1 MVAQPARSAEA
12 ACSEAQYEF
21 IVSDAP
27 NVVFQAGAGAGKT
40 WAGVCKA
47 LLNARRSPGSRG
59 MFVAPSFPQLQQA
72 VMPHLLTLGGDMG
85 LLTLWDWQKQQNRIV
100 LPNGSEFWLRS
111 ADNPAALLGA
121 DLAWCVG
128 DEVAL
133 WKRQAYD
140 YLMGRLRQPGYA
152 HQAAFT
158 FTPKGRNWCW
168 EVLGVEREGL
178 EIIRA
183 STFTNPFLED
193 DYHERLRREYG
204 EHTQLWQQEVLG
216 EYVAWEGLV
225 YPQFGVDTHVADA
238 PPADQIVTCIG
249 AADWGW
255 TNPGVLLVLGL
266 TRDDTIH
273 VLAEVY
279 EREQPIEWWAAEA
292 QRLTATHGIR
302 EWHCDPSEPANI
314 RAFSVAGVN
323 AVPAHNSVLPGLQ
336 AVGGRIA
343 NRTLLFAPECVE
355 SVREIQSY
363 CWKSRADGT
372 VRADE
377 PEKLNDHAMDALRYG
392 VMGLT
397 APRDHEQITY
407 YDMQDIIPDWHDD
420 QLGAARL

>member
-140 YLMGRLRQPGYA
+140 YLMGRLRQPGYP

-216 EYVAWEGLV
+216 EYVAWEGLI
-225 YPQFGVDTHVADA
+225 YPQFSVDTHIIE
-238 PPADQIVTCIG
+238 PPADIVTAVG
-249 AADWGW
+249 GVDWGW
-255 TNPGVLLVLGL
+255 TNPGVMLVLGVAADG
-266 TRDDTIH
+266 TFH
-273 VLAEVY
+273 VLHETY

-292 QRLTATHGIR
+292 QRLTARYGVS
-302 EWHCDPSEPANI
+302 EWHCDPSEPGNI
-314 RAFSVAGVN
+314 RALKVAGVEAVAANN
-323 AVPAHNSVLPGLQ
+323 AVVPGI
-336 AVGGRIA
+336 AAASARIA
-343 NRTLLFAPECVE
+343 SRELLLAPQCVE
-355 SVREIQSY
+355 TVRELQTY
-363 CWKSRADGT
+363 CWKTRPDGT
-372 VRADE
+372 QRKDE
-377 PEKLNDHAMDALRYG
+377 PEKHNDHAMDALRYA
-392 VMGLT
+392 VMALT
-397 APRDHEQITY
+397 VVKRRGY
-407 YDMQDIIPDWHDD
+407 VRSW
-420 QLGAARL
+420 

>member
-158 FTPKGRNWCW
+158 FTPKGRNWCH
-168 EVLGVEREGL
+168 ETLGIERTGL
-178 EIIRA
+178 QIIRA
-183 STFTNPFLED
+183 STFTNPFLET
-193 DYHERLRREYG
+193 DYHDRLRREYG
-204 EHTQLWQQEVLG
+204 EGTQLWQQEVLG

-225 YPQFGVDTHVADA
+225 YPQFSVDTHIIE
-238 PPADQIVTCIG
+238 PPADIVTAVG
-249 AADWGW
+249 GVDWGW
-255 TNPGVLLVLGL
+255 TNPGVMLVLGVAADG
-266 TRDDTIH
+266 TFH
-273 VLAEVY
+273 VLHETY

-292 QRLTATHGIR
+292 QRLTARYGVS
-302 EWHCDPSEPANI
+302 EWHCDPSEPGNI
-314 RAFSVAGVN
+314 RALKVAGVEAVAANN
-323 AVPAHNSVLPGLQ
+323 AVVPGIAAASARIASRELLLAPQCVETVRELQ
-336 AVGGRIA
+336 A
-343 NRTLLFAPECVE
+343 
-355 SVREIQSY
+355 Y
-363 CWKSRADGT
+363 CWKTRPDGT
-372 VRADE
+372 QRKDE
-377 PEKLNDHAMDALRYG
+377 PEKHNDHAMDALRYA
-392 VMGLT
+392 VMALT
-397 APRDHEQITY
+397 VVKRRGY
-407 YDMQDIIPDWHDD
+407 VRSW
-420 QLGAARL
+420 

>member
-140 YLMGRLRQPGYA
+140 YLMGRLRQPGYP

-204 EHTQLWQQEVLG
+204 EGTQLWQQEVLG

-225 YPQFGVDTHVADA
+225 YPQFGVDTHIIE
-238 PPADQIVTCIG
+238 PPADIVTAVG
-249 AADWGW
+249 GVDWGW
-255 TNPGVLLVLGL
+255 TNPGVMLVLGVAADG
-266 TRDDTIH
+266 TFH
-273 VLAEVY
+273 VLHETY

-292 QRLTATHGIR
+292 QRLTARYGVS
-302 EWHCDPSEPANI
+302 EWHCDPSEPGNI
-314 RAFSVAGVN
+314 RALKVAGVEAVAANN
-323 AVPAHNSVLPGLQ
+323 AVVPGIAAVSARIASRELLLAPQCVETVRELQ
-336 AVGGRIA
+336 A
-343 NRTLLFAPECVE
+343 
-355 SVREIQSY
+355 Y
-363 CWKSRADGT
+363 CWKTRPDGT
-372 VRADE
+372 QRKDE
-377 PEKLNDHAMDALRYG
+377 PEKHNDHAMDALRYA
-392 VMGLT
+392 VMALT
-397 APRDHEQITY
+397 VVKRRGY
-407 YDMQDIIPDWHDD
+407 VRSW
-420 QLGAARL
+420 